1 MGVIIESVSA
11 ETEAF
16 MAFER
21 NGIRRK
27 AGPIILILTLTL
39 ILAHTYGKKQDAAV
53 LTGAN
58 TTLVIDPG
66 HGGIDSGAVGIDGT
80 RESDL
85 NLAIALK
92 LRAMAELYGLENT
105 LLRQDDR
112 SLCDSKDYSEHR
124 DLVHRTELTSAA
136 LNPVYI
142 SIHQNDYPTAQPR
155 GSQVIYSGGEGSR
168 EFGTITHANLLTA
181 LYPQSRRVAEPAT
194 KKLYILSHL
203 TCPAILVECGF
214 VSNAIDLENLKKP
227 DYQTGLAA
235 IILGSYLQ
243 YCQNTIRI

>member
-21 NGIRRK
+21 NGIRRI

-155 GSQVIYSGGEGSR
+155 GSQVIYSGGEGEPGIRHDHTCKSFNR
-168 EFGTITHANLLTA
+168 IISAEQTRCGACHEEA
-181 LYPQSRRVAEPAT
+181 LYPVTS
-194 KKLYILSHL
+194 
-203 TCPAILVECGF
+203 
-214 VSNAIDLENLKKP
+214 DLPGDPRGMRLC
-227 DYQTGLAA
+227 
-235 IILGSYLQ
+235 LQ
-243 YCQNTIRI
+243 CN

>member
-1 MGVIIESVSA
+1 MV
-11 ETEAF
+11 
-16 MAFER
+16 FEK
-21 NGIRRK
+21 NNVLRK
-27 AGPIILILTLTL
+27 TVPIMLLVGLTL
-39 ILAHTYGKKQDAAV
+39 ILTHTYSKKMDTATTGDADV
-53 LTGAN
+53 
-58 TTLVIDPG
+58 TLVIDPG
-66 HGGIDSGAVGIDGT
+66 HGGIDSGAVGADGT

-92 LRAMAELYGLENT
+92 FRAMAELYGLENI

-112 SLCDSKDYSEHR
+112 TLCDGEDYSEHR
-124 DLVHRTELTSAA
+124 DLVHRAELTSSAH
-136 LNPVYI
+136 NPVYI

-155 GSQVIYSGGEGSR
+155 GSQVIYADGKGSR
-168 EFGTITHANLLTA
+168 ELGSITHSNLLTA

-203 TCPAILVECGF
+203 SCPAILVECGF
-214 VSNAIDLENLKKP
+214 VSNIIDLENLKKP

-243 YCQNTIRI
+243 YRQNTIRI